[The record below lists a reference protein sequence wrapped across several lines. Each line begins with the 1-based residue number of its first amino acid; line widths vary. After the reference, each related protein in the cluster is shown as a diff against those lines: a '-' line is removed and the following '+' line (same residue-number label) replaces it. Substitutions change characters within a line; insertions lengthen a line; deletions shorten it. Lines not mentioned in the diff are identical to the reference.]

1 MGRRVCNGCG
11 NTYNYCE
18 INRDGYQMEPLLPKK
33 EGVCDK
39 CGSTDIVIRA
49 DDKKE
54 VISARMVE
62 YDQKTLPIL
71 KLF

>member
-1 MGRRVCNGCG
+1 
-11 NTYNYCE
+11 
-18 INRDGYQMEPLLPKK
+18 MEPLLPKK
-33 EGVCDK
+33 AGVCDK

-54 VISARMVE
+54 VIAARMVE

-71 KLF
+71 GLF